1 MKTIKTYQIDELPEN
16 IQKKIIDEFRGINV
30 EYWEWSHAIEEIINN
45 AGFILISFDLDRKEI
60 ELIPNYDFHSSALI
74 IVNNKEEH
82 SEEFVKIS
90 ENFCSEWSKLV
101 NKYSDGIQLDKVSEE
116 NGYEFDREANELEK
130 EYLQEISGEALLMLQ
145 REFDWLC
152 SDETIFDT
160 IRANEYEFTKGGQ
173 FIHHSKEA

>member
-16 IQKKIIDEFRGINV
+16 IQQKIIDEFRGINV
-30 EYWEWSHAIEEIINN
+30 EYWEWSHAIEEMINN
-45 AGFILISFDLDRKEI
+45 AGFNLVSFDLYKKEI
-60 ELIPNYDFHSSALI
+60 ELTINKDCYLTAFN
-74 IVNNKEEH
+74 IVDNKKEH

-101 NKYSDGIQLDKVSEE
+101 IKYSDGIELDKVSEE
-116 NGYEFDREANELEK
+116 NEYEFDREADEIEK
-130 EYLQEISGEALLMLQ
+130 EYLKEISEEALIMLQ

-160 IRANEYEFTKGGQ
+160 IKANEYEFTKGGQ
-173 FIHHSKEA
+173 FIHHFEEA